1 MRSRRHGRGQ
11 TPKQALSPCKPL
23 SVTGGAPSAP
33 NSRLRLFLMKSQRQ
47 MPRKEISVP
56 PRTTF
61 GTLGAGDRVN
71 FEVDTIARYVAR
83 LLGKD

>member
-1 MRSRRHGRGQ
+1 
-11 TPKQALSPCKPL
+11 
-23 SVTGGAPSAP
+23 
-33 NSRLRLFLMKSQRQ
+33 MKSQRQ
-47 MPRKEISVP
+47 MPHKEISVP

-83 LLGKD
+83 LLGKDRA

>member
-1 MRSRRHGRGQ
+1 
-11 TPKQALSPCKPL
+11 
-23 SVTGGAPSAP
+23 
-33 NSRLRLFLMKSQRQ
+33 MKSQPQ
-47 MPRKEISVP
+47 MPRKEISVA